1 MARQTSNNTFIS
13 TALVSRYSI
22 IPSQDCS
29 GFLFTLSLNPILDN
43 TDPNNVTNMAITL
56 EIMDHINLTTTTY
69 TDGTNYDMNYYD
81 DELIDGLFITYA
93 FSSGRFTIRYTVTGD
108 NIDDIVVEQTIMVDC
123 NCCLYTGLKKL
134 AELACD
140 DCDPKYKKN
149 FIKAYAL
156 SKAIELS
163 PSTVSATMLKR
174 TIKMRDDLCS
184 DLCNCK
190 NC

>member
-1 MARQTSNNTFIS
+1 MDNQSNTFIS
-13 TALVSRYSI
+13 KTLDSRYDI
-22 IPSQDCS
+22 MPSQDCS
-29 GFLFTLSLNPILDN
+29 GFLFALAGNGVLNN
-43 TDPNNVTNMAITL
+43 QDPNQVTNMAITL
-56 EIMDHINLTTTTY
+56 TIIDHINLTTTTY

-140 DCDPKYKKN
+140 DCDPQYKKN

-174 TIKMRDDLCS
+174 TIKMRDDLCC

>member
-1 MARQTSNNTFIS
+1 MENTFIT
-13 TALVSRYSI
+13 TADKTAFSI

-29 GFLFTLSLNPILDN
+29 GFLFVLSKNGTLNGQ
-43 TDPNNVTNMAITL
+43 DPNNITNIGITL
-56 EIMDHINLTTTTY
+56 TIIDHLGLTTTTY
-69 TDGTNYDMNYYD
+69 TDGTDYDMNYYD
-81 DELIDGLFITYA
+81 DELIDGLFITHDL
-93 FSSGRFTIRYTVTGD
+93 STGRYTIRYTVTGD
-108 NIDDIVVEQTIMVDC
+108 NIDDIVIEQTIMIDC
-123 NCCLYTGLKKL
+123 NCCLYTALNKL

-140 DCDPKYKKN
+140 ECDPQYKKN

-163 PSTVSATMLKR
+163 PPAINTTMLKR
-174 TIKMRDDLCS
+174 AIKMRDDLCN